1 MDSRKHQHKLAV
13 VPLLHRSALRQI
25 DLALDYVTNPAH
37 ETDFAIHETRRCL
50 KRLRAILRLV
60 KKEVGK
66 TIYDRDNQYLRNLG
80 QKLSELRDTTVVGQ
94 TLASLQK
101 QFPQILGTSAW
112 KTIKKD
118 LVSAQHSR
126 PARKKIMTAI
136 APKLK
141 IARSRVAN
149 WPLEFGEPLKLRKA
163 LRKTYKKSQRTMK
176 HTLAEQQAEN
186 FHEWRKQVNHLRH
199 QLQILRTMK
208 IGTVK
213 KALKISQ
220 ALTRTLGL
228 QHDLTVLSQ
237 RLSKLNQSGQKTELH
252 RLEKLIKSCQANY
265 ATEAIKLGQQL
276 SRKPLKAFIKS
287 IQS

>member
-1 MDSRKHQHKLAV
+1 MDSRKYQHKLAV
-13 VPLLHRSALRQI
+13 VPLLHQFAFRQI
-25 DLALDYVTNPAH
+25 DLALEYITNPAH
-37 ETDFAIHETRRCL
+37 KTDLAIHETRRCL
-50 KRLRAILRLV
+50 KRLRAIIRLV
-60 KKEVGK
+60 KAEVGK

-80 QKLSELRDTTVVGQ
+80 QKLSELRDATIVGQ

-101 QFPQILGTSAW
+101 QFPQILSTSAW

-118 LVSAQHSR
+118 LVRAQHR
-126 PARKKIMTAI
+126 PARKKVLAAI

-149 WPLEFGEPLKLRKA
+149 WPLEFGEQIELRKA

-176 HTLAEQQAEN
+176 HTLAEPQAEN

-208 IGTVK
+208 IGTVN

-220 ALTRTLGL
+220 ALVRTLGL

-237 RLSKLNQSGQKTELH
+237 RLSKLHQSGQKTELH
-252 RLEKLIKSCQANY
+252 TLEKLIKSCQENY
-265 ATEAIKLGQQL
+265 AAEAIKLGQRL

-287 IQS
+287 IPS